1 VLTQRGQI
9 NAIRPPELRG
19 LSECVFCLN
28 RCRHCGENREA
39 CNGELESFHKY
50 HLQKGFI
57 VFWEETETTPPMTTN
72 LFLLAVAFQSE
83 YLSNS
88 IEISNQWPE
97 TLDTLSKH
105 AAHSCYLGF

>member
-1 VLTQRGQI
+1 
-9 NAIRPPELRG
+9 
-19 LSECVFCLN
+19 
-28 RCRHCGENREA
+28 
-39 CNGELESFHKY
+39 
-50 HLQKGFI
+50 
-57 VFWEETETTPPMTTN
+57 
-72 LFLLAVAFQSE
+72 VAFQSE